1 MRTTHLL
8 RGASTVLRRAPI
20 RLLVVVALAG
30 CVLKS
35 PPSSEELRNEAVPE
49 TSMPTQWT
57 AEGADAGSVENSWLA
72 TFGDPQLDELIAEAI
87 KQNADLRVAAAR
99 VDQAAAYVKVAG
111 GELYPT
117 VDALARGGG
126 EMGGDS
132 SGLNGVL
139 VSASWELDLWGRVRY
154 QKRASKEQY
163 ASAQSD
169 FAFARQSLA
178 ALVAKSWFMATEA
191 TLQRELLTQMV
202 ESATKLTELAEQRF
216 RIGIGSELDIASAR
230 VNEQTYRDSLRQVEL
245 ALEQAVR
252 SLELLAGRYP
262 AAQMVP
268 PTQLDSFPPDVP
280 AGLPS
285 ELLERRPDV
294 MAAQQRV
301 AAAFSRY
308 KESQAARLPKI
319 SLTASG
325 SHLTSDFFVL
335 QDRDN
340 PVWSAGGTVFA
351 PLFRGGALKA
361 QAEVRSAEQK
371 ESIAHYVNTALK
383 AFGDVENALASEFA
397 LQQREKILESAAA
410 DAEQA
415 LRLSEIRY
423 RVGSGDL
430 RSVQQQQLAFNTTK
444 MTLLRVQTERRV
456 QRVNLHLA
464 LGGDFAAGA

>member
-1 MRTTHLL
+1 MLVACIL
-8 RGASTVLRRAPI
+8 RD
-20 RLLVVVALAG
+20 
-30 CVLKS
+30 
-35 PPSSEELRNEAVPE
+35 PPSSEELRNEVVPE
-49 TSMPTQWT
+49 ESMPAQWT
-57 AEGADAGSVENSWLA
+57 AEGAHTGDVETSWLA
-72 TFGDPQLDELIAEAI
+72 TFGDAQLDALVAEAI
-87 KQNADLRVAAAR
+87 QRNGDLRAAAAR
-99 VDQAAAYVKVAG
+99 VEQAAAYVKVAG

-117 VDALARGGG
+117 VDALGRAGG

-132 SGLNGVL
+132 SGLEGVI
-139 VSASWELDLWGRVRY
+139 VTASWELDVWGRVRY
-154 QKRASKEQY
+154 GKRAGKEQY

-169 FAFARQSLA
+169 FNFARQSLA

-191 TLQRELLTQMV
+191 TLQRAVLTEMV
-202 ESATKLTELAEQRF
+202 DSATKLTALAEQRF
-216 RIGIGSELDIASAR
+216 RVGIGSELDVASAR

-252 SLELLAGRYP
+252 SLELLVGRYP
-262 AAQMVP
+262 GAQLTP
-268 PTQLDSFPPDVP
+268 SAQLDNFPPDVP

-294 MAAQQRV
+294 IAAQMRV
-301 AAAFSRY
+301 AVAFSRY
-308 KESQAARLPKI
+308 KESQAARFPKI

-325 SHLTSDFFVL
+325 SDLTSDLFVL

-340 PVWSAGGTVFA
+340 PVWSVGGSVFA

-371 ESIAHYVNTALK
+371 EALAHYVTTALK
-383 AFGDVENALASEFA
+383 AFGDVENALSSEFA
-397 LQQREKILESAAA
+397 LQQREKILATAVT
-410 DAEQA
+410 DAEHA

-430 RSVQQQQLAFNTTK
+430 RSVQQQQLAYNTTK